1 MDRRNQM
8 KPFRTILPTVLI
20 AGLSAFSSG
29 IGLCDDVTDGSG
41 DYVSQAAPKGPNAG
55 IPPGQYGLIA
65 FYADRF
71 FSDSVNV
78 VGAPPNAYRQLS
90 WNSTLESDLLAGK
103 YFVVDVRQTQ
113 PFGTRPGY
121 CQGHFPGAVNI
132 PFQNVAKPASLALLP
147 ANDKPILVYCY
158 SGLISAEVSAV
169 LTILGYN
176 AFYLNGGVGSIPP
189 EYKGEMCQ

>member
-1 MDRRNQM
+1 M

-20 AGLSAFSSG
+20 ASLSAFSSG

-90 WNSTLESDLLAGK
+90 WNPPTTTK
-103 YFVVDVRQTQ
+103 VVYQ
-113 PFGTRPGY
+113 P
-121 CQGHFPGAVNI
+121 
-132 PFQNVAKPASLALLP
+132 
-147 ANDKPILVYCY
+147 
-158 SGLISAEVSAV
+158 
-169 LTILGYN
+169 
-176 AFYLNGGVGSIPP
+176 
-189 EYKGEMCQ
+189 